1 MRDASYEFLKRLLS
15 TPGPS
20 GNEGAAAGVWRE
32 EARGFAE
39 VRGDRMGN
47 SFATLNAGGSPKVML
62 SGHID
67 EIGVIVTH
75 IDEKGLVRFSG
86 VGGWD
91 PQVLVGQRVRLQTQS
106 GEVVGVVGKKAI
118 HVMEP
123 EERKKVSDIKS
134 LWIDIGAKDA
144 DEAKGIV
151 RVGDA
156 GVVDQ
161 DLLELPNDR
170 IASRALDNRMG
181 AFVVLEA
188 LRLLSEEEGVNA
200 EVVAVAS
207 VQEEIGLYGARGA
220 AFGLD
225 PDAAIAVDVTHA
237 TDTPGVSKNE
247 NGDHALGS
255 GPVIKRATNLSPIVS
270 EGLIAAAE
278 EAGISYTLE
287 ADSRSTGTDA
297 DAIQFTRAGIAT
309 GLVSVPN
316 RYMHSPNEMVDLGDL
331 EECARLISV
340 YIKGLGRTRTSSAS
354 VNERAASGPHPWS
367 RPRFCSRSSFSGPT
381 SRR

>member
-20 GNEGAAAGVWRE
+20 GNEGAAARVWRE
-32 EARGFAE
+32 EAGGFAE

-47 SFATLNAGGSPKVML
+47 SFATLNAGGSPRVML

-67 EIGVIVTH
+67 EIGLMVTH
-75 IDEKGLVRFSG
+75 IDEKGLLRFTG

-91 PQVLVGQRVRLQTQS
+91 PQVLVGQRVRLQTQN
-106 GEVVGVVGKKAI
+106 GEVMSVVGKKAI

-123 EERKKVSDIKS
+123 EERKKVSEIKS
-134 LWIDIGAKDA
+134 LWIDIGAKDG
-144 DEAKGIV
+144 DEAKEMV
-151 RVGDA
+151 RVGDV

-161 DLLELPNDR
+161 DLLELPNGR
-170 IASRALDNRMG
+170 IASRSLDNRMG

-188 LRLLSEEEGVNA
+188 LRLLSEEEGVGA

-207 VQEEIGLYGARGA
+207 VQEEIGLFGARGA
-220 AFGLD
+220 AYGLD

-270 EGLIAAAE
+270 DGLIAAAE

-309 GLVSVPN
+309 GLVSAPN
-316 RYMHSPNEMVDLGDL
+316 RYMHSPNEMVELGDL
-331 EECARLISV
+331 EDCARLISL
-340 YIKGLGRTRTSSAS
+340 YIKGLGADTDFVR
-354 VNERAASGPHPWS
+354 
-367 RPRFCSRSSFSGPT
+367 
-381 SRR
+381 

>member
-1 MRDASYEFLKRLLS
+1 MRDESYDFFKTLLS

-20 GNEGAAAGVWRE
+20 GNEGAAAKVWRD
-32 EARGFAE
+32 EAEKFAG

-67 EIGVIVTH
+67 EIGVMVTH
-75 IDEKGLVRFSG
+75 VEDQGLIRFMG

-91 PQVLVGQRVRLQTQS
+91 PQVLVGQRIRLQTRN
-106 GEVVGVVGKKAI
+106 GEVMGVIGKKAI

-123 EERKKVSDIKS
+123 DERKKASEIKG
-134 LWIDIGAKDA
+134 LWIDIGAKDG
-144 DEAKGIV
+144 DEAKRMV
-151 RVGDA
+151 RVGDV

-161 DLLELPNDR
+161 DVLELPNGR
-170 IASRALDNRMG
+170 IASRSVDNRMG

-188 LRLLSEEEGVNA
+188 LRLLSEEGSIAA

-220 AFGLD
+220 AYGLD

-237 TDTPGVSKNE
+237 TDTPGVSKND

-255 GPVIKRATNLSPIVS
+255 GPVIKRASNLSPIVS
-270 EGLIAAAE
+270 DGLIAAAE
-278 EAGISYTLE
+278 SENIAYTLE

-297 DAIQFTRAGIAT
+297 DAIQFTRTGIAT
-309 GLVSVPN
+309 SVISCPN
-316 RYMHSPNEMVDLGDL
+316 RYMHSPNEVVDLQDV
-331 EECARLISV
+331 ENVARVIAA
-340 YIKGLGRTRTSSAS
+340 YIKTLDADTDFVR
-354 VNERAASGPHPWS
+354 
-367 RPRFCSRSSFSGPT
+367 
-381 SRR
+381 

>member
-1 MRDASYEFLKRLLS
+1 MREASYDFLKRLLG

-20 GNEGAAAGVWRE
+20 GAEGAAAEVWRA
-32 EARGFAE
+32 EARAFSE

-47 SFATLNAGGSPKVML
+47 SFATLNPGGSPKVML

-67 EIGVIVTH
+67 EIGLMVTH
-75 IDEKGLVRFSG
+75 IDEHGLLRFTG

-91 PQVLVGQRVRLQTQS
+91 PQVLVGQRVRMQTRD
-106 GEVVGVVGKKAI
+106 GEVMGVIGKKAI
-118 HVMEP
+118 HLMEA
-123 EERKKVSDIKS
+123 EERKKASQIKN
-134 LWIDIGAKDA
+134 LWVDVGAKDA
-144 DEAKGIV
+144 DEAKGMV
-151 RVGDA
+151 RVGDV

-161 DLLELPNDR
+161 ELLELPNGR
-170 IASRALDNRMG
+170 IASRSLDNRMG

-188 LRLLSEEEGVNA
+188 LRLLSEEENISA

-255 GPVIKRATNLSPIVS
+255 GPVIKRASNLSPVVS

-278 EAGISYTLE
+278 ETGISYTLE

-309 GLVSVPN
+309 GLVSAPN
-316 RYMHSPNEMVDLGDL
+316 RYMHSPNEIVALEDL
-331 EECARLISV
+331 ENCARLISV
-340 YIKGLGRTRTSSAS
+340 YLKTLDAGTDFVR
-354 VNERAASGPHPWS
+354 
-367 RPRFCSRSSFSGPT
+367 
-381 SRR
+381 

>member
-20 GNEGAAAGVWRE
+20 GNEGAAARVWRE
-32 EARGFAE
+32 EAGGFAE
-39 VRGDRMGN
+39 VGGDRMGN
-47 SFATLNAGGSPKVML
+47 SFATLNAGGSPRVML

-67 EIGVIVTH
+67 EIGLMVTH
-75 IDEKGLVRFSG
+75 IDEEGLLRFIG

-91 PQVLVGQRVRLQTQS
+91 SQVLVGQRVRLQTRD
-106 GEVVGVVGKKAI
+106 GEVMGVVGKKAI
-118 HVMEP
+118 HLMEP
-123 EERKKVSDIKS
+123 EERKKVSEIKS
-134 LWIDIGAKDA
+134 LWIDIGAKDG
-144 DEAKGIV
+144 DEAKGMV
-151 RVGDA
+151 RVGDV
-156 GVVDQ
+156 GVMDQ
-161 DLLELPNDR
+161 DLLELPNGR
-170 IASRALDNRMG
+170 IASRSLDNRMG

-188 LRLLSEEEGVNA
+188 LRLLSEEEVSA

-220 AFGLD
+220 AYGLD

-237 TDTPGVSKNE
+237 TDTPGVSKSE

-255 GPVIKRATNLSPIVS
+255 GPVIKRATNLSPVVS

-278 EAGISYTLE
+278 EADIAYTLE

-316 RYMHSPNEMVDLGDL
+316 RYMHSPNEVVDLGDL
-331 EECARLISV
+331 ETCARLIYAYV
-340 YIKGLGRTRTSSAS
+340 QELDENTDFIR
-354 VNERAASGPHPWS
+354 
-367 RPRFCSRSSFSGPT
+367 
-381 SRR
+381 

>member
-1 MRDASYEFLKRLLS
+1 MRDASYEFLNRLLS

-20 GNEGAAAGVWRE
+20 GNEGAAAKVWRA
-32 EARGFAE
+32 EAGNFAE

-47 SFATLNAGGSPKVML
+47 SFATLNPGGSPRVML

-67 EIGVIVTH
+67 EIGVMVTH
-75 IDEKGLVRFSG
+75 IDEKGLLRFTG

-91 PQVLVGQRVRLQTQS
+91 PQVLVGQRVRLRTQD
-106 GEVVGVVGKKAI
+106 GEVAGVVGKKAI

-123 EERKKVSDIKS
+123 EERKKVSEIKS
-134 LWIDIGAKDA
+134 LWIDVGAKDGE
-144 DEAKGIV
+144 EAKGMV
-151 RVGDA
+151 RVGDV

-161 DLLELPNDR
+161 GLLELPNGR
-170 IASRALDNRMG
+170 IASRSLDNRMG

-188 LRLLSEEEGVNA
+188 LRLLSEEEGISA

-220 AFGLD
+220 AYGLD

-255 GPVIKRATNLSPIVS
+255 GPVIKRATNLSPVVS
-270 EGLIAAAE
+270 DGLIAAAE
-278 EAGISYTLE
+278 EAEISYTLE

-309 GLVSVPN
+309 GLVSAPN
-316 RYMHSPNEMVDLGDL
+316 RYMHSPNEIVDLGDL
-331 EECARLISV
+331 ENCARLIFTYV
-340 YIKGLGRTRTSSAS
+340 QKLDGNTDFVR
-354 VNERAASGPHPWS
+354 
-367 RPRFCSRSSFSGPT
+367 
-381 SRR
+381 

>member
-1 MRDASYEFLKRLLS
+1 MRDASYEFLKKLLS

-20 GNEGAAAGVWRE
+20 GREAAVAKLWRE
-32 EARGFAE
+32 EAEKFAD

-47 SFATLNAGGSPKVML
+47 SFATLNAGGGPRVML

-67 EIGVIVTH
+67 EIGLMVTH
-75 IDEKGLVRFSG
+75 VDEQGLVRFSG

-91 PQVLVGQRVRLQTQS
+91 PQVLVGQRIRLQTTS
-106 GEVVGVVGKKAI
+106 GEVVGVIGKKAI

-123 EERKKVSDIKS
+123 DERKKVSEVKS

-144 DEAKGIV
+144 DEAKGMI
-151 RVGDA
+151 RVGDT
-156 GVVDQ
+156 GVLDQ
-161 DLLELPNDR
+161 DLIELPNGR
-170 IASRALDNRMG
+170 LASRSVDNRMG

-188 LRLLSEEEGVNA
+188 LRLLSEEDGLNA
-200 EVVAVAS
+200 EVVAVAC

-255 GPVIKRATNLSPIVS
+255 GPVIKRASNLSPIVC
-270 EGLIAAAE
+270 EGIIDAAE
-278 EAGISYTLE
+278 AANIPYTLE

-297 DAIQFTRAGIAT
+297 DAIQFSRAGIAT
-309 GLVSVPN
+309 GLVSCPN
-316 RYMHSPNEMVDLGDL
+316 RYMHSPNEVVDLEDV
-331 EECARLISV
+331 ENCAKLIAT
-340 YIKGLGRTRTSSAS
+340 YIKTLEAS
-354 VNERAASGPHPWS
+354 TDFVR
-367 RPRFCSRSSFSGPT
+367 
-381 SRR
+381 

>member
-20 GNEGAAAGVWRE
+20 GNEGAAAKIWRE
-32 EARGFAE
+32 EAKGFAV

-47 SFATLNAGGSPKVML
+47 SFATLNAGGLPKVML

-67 EIGVIVTH
+67 EIGLMVTH
-75 IDEKGLVRFSG
+75 IDEKGLLRFTG

-91 PQVLVGQRVRLQTQS
+91 PQVLVGQRVRLQTEN
-106 GEVVGVVGKKAI
+106 GEVVGVIGKKAI

-123 EERKKVSDIKS
+123 EERKKVSEIKS
-134 LWIDIGAKDA
+134 LWIDVGAKDA
-144 DEAKGIV
+144 DEAKGMV
-151 RVGDA
+151 RIGDV

-161 DLLELPNDR
+161 DLLELPNGR
-170 IASRALDNRMG
+170 IASRSLDNRMG

-188 LRLLSEEEGVNA
+188 LRLLSEEEGVGA

-247 NGDHALGS
+247 HGDHSLGS
-255 GPVIKRATNLSPIVS
+255 GPVIKRATNISPIVS

-278 EAGISYTLE
+278 VE
-287 ADSRSTGTDA
+287 
-297 DAIQFTRAGIAT
+297 
-309 GLVSVPN
+309 N
-316 RYMHSPNEMVDLGDL
+316 
-331 EECARLISV
+331 CARVIAA
-340 YIKGLGRTRTSSAS
+340 YIKTLNAETDFVR
-354 VNERAASGPHPWS
+354 
-367 RPRFCSRSSFSGPT
+367 
-381 SRR
+381 